1 MCCNE
6 NTEIYKEP
14 KRERESYKINTFV
27 KIRRNKSASHKE
39 RIRLLIWEFNYHH
52 SHQIN
57 PRRAID
63 AQQTKIPCLSLLI
76 YMRKLIFFDG
86 TNAGFYS
93 IFAKITCAG
102 KEEIWKVSD

>member
-39 RIRLLIWEFNYHH
+39 RIRLLI
-52 SHQIN
+52 
-57 PRRAID
+57 
-63 AQQTKIPCLSLLI
+63 
-76 YMRKLIFFDG
+76 
-86 TNAGFYS
+86 
-93 IFAKITCAG
+93 
-102 KEEIWKVSD
+102 